1 MAAAEAY
8 KNSDEWHQQFNIE
21 TYAERRHIAEEIMR
35 ELGCTFDEKQQGM
48 FLWGRIPDEI
58 DNVETLTEHVLHDA
72 RVFITPGFI
81 FGTNGSRYVRISLC
95 AKPEKMHEALH
106 RICEMNGKC

>member
-1 MAAAEAY
+1 MVTKIIACSDIHVPSLKGIDEFLDAARIIKHKY
-8 KNSDEWHQQFNIE
+8 QQTNFYIAGFIE
-21 TYAERRHIAEEIMR
+21 EGE
-35 ELGCTFDEKQQGM
+35 
-48 FLWGRIPDEI
+48 
-58 DNVETLTEHVLHDA
+58 
-72 RVFITPGFI
+72 VFITPGFI